1 MKLNLTPVPPCE
13 LYNQMTEEIGFF
25 YKVILVSLK
34 GALCSLFVFF
44 GEEIVIQG
52 KTDYLCVKNE
62 LNKLFIL
69 MTE

>member
-52 KTDYLCVKNE
+52 ETDYLCVKKRTKQTFYFND
-62 LNKLFIL
+62 
-69 MTE
+69 